1 MPSRTVLAA
10 LSVAVSLTVLVTDAG
25 AQQRRR
31 SAGGGEGPPPAGPSR
46 MRVPYT
52 GAWEGTLTMRG
63 AGAAAPVRLGVVF
76 ELADTT
82 TGKYTGTTL
91 SAGNAR
97 TPHLETVVT
106 DGGMQWKERGDGDVV
121 LLYTAR
127 LVAADSLVGTVTRRA
142 RDGAAEP
149 TEPAGT
155 FVLVRR
161 RSPARSGG

>member
-10 LSVAVSLTVLVTDAG
+10 LAVAVSLTILAADAG

-52 GAWEGTLTMRG
+52 GAWEGTVTMRG
-63 AGAAAPVRLGVVF
+63 AGAVPARLGVVF
-76 ELADTT
+76 EIADTA
-82 TGKYTGTTL
+82 TGSYTGATL

-97 TPHLETVVT
+97 TPHLETAVT

-127 LVAADSLVGTVTRRA
+127 LVTADSLVGTVTRRA

-149 TEPAGT
+149 TEPAGS